1 MIKSFQIANEN
12 LNALE
17 ILNEV
22 LKRVGVVNLL
32 KNEGTPESISR
43 IENIEELINAV
54 QDFID
59 GQKEI
64 VDSNGSLSEFLEDV
78 ALISDLDKDIIKEEP
93 KVSLMT
99 IHLAK
104 GLEFSNV
111 YIVGLEE
118 DLFPSALSSTTRSDL
133 EEERRLFY
141 VALTRAKKKV
151 TLSHSKHA
159 TDGGN

>member
-1 MIKSFQIANEN
+1 MLTNTHE
-12 LNALE
+12 
-17 ILNEV
+17 
-22 LKRVGVVNLL
+22 
-32 KNEGTPESISR
+32 
-43 IENIEELINAV
+43 AV

-59 GQKEI
+59 GQKEL
-64 VDSNGSLSEFLEDV
+64 VDSNGSLNEFLEDV
-78 ALISDLDKDIIKEEP
+78 ALISDLDKDIEKSEP

-133 EEERRLFY
+133 EEERERCE
-141 VALTRAKKKV
+141 A
-151 TLSHSKHA
+151 S
-159 TDGGN
+159 

>member
-1 MIKSFQIANEN
+1 MIKSFQISNEN

-22 LKRVGVVNLL
+22 LKRVGIVNLL
-32 KNEGTPESISR
+32 KNEGTPEAISR

-64 VDSNGSLSEFLEDV
+64 VDSIGSLSEFLEDV
-78 ALISDLDKDIIKEEP
+78 ALITDLDKEVDNTKP

-104 GLEFSNV
+104 GLEFS
-111 YIVGLEE
+111 
-118 DLFPSALSSTTRSDL
+118 S
-133 EEERRLFY
+133 RL
-141 VALTRAKKKV
+141 
-151 TLSHSKHA
+151 HSWF
-159 TDGGN
+159 GGRLVSFSFKLNY